1 MHGQFV
7 GQLVNR
13 RKLYSSAMRDTLQ
26 HTYQLRQAAD
36 YTDDLVS
43 QTQALRTL
51 RRAREFVLA
60 VQRQGGAP
68 R

>member
-1 MHGQFV
+1 MPGRFV

-13 RKLYSSAMRDTLQ
+13 RKLYPATLRDTLA

-36 YTDDLVS
+36 YTDDLVT
-43 QTQALRTL
+43 QIQALRAL

-60 VQRQGGAP
+60 VQEPGGRP